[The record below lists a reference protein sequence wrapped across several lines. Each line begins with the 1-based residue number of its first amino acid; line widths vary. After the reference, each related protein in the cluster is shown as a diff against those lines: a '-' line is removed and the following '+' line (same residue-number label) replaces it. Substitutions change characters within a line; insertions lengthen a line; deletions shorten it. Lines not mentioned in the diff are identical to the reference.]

1 MYFVYIMANRSKN
14 LYVGV
19 TRSMLNRAA
28 QHKTGESEFT
38 SRYKMDRL
46 VYFECFQYVRNAIAR
61 EKQIKSYRRIKKL
74 ELIVSMNPEWKDLSL
89 QFGQEF
95 EPPGLPRR

>member
-1 MYFVYIMANRSKN
+1 MANRSKN

-28 QHKTGESEFT
+28 QHKAGESEFT
-38 SRYKMDRL
+38 SRYRIDRL
-46 VYFECFQYVRNAIAR
+46 VYFECFHYVRNAIAR
-61 EKQIKSYRRIKKL
+61 EKQIKSYRRVKKL

-89 QFGQEF
+89 EFGKEF
-95 EPPGLPRR
+95 EPLGLPRK